1 MRVAWGSG
9 LSCVAL
15 VAASLAACNQGPTEP
30 TQSSI
35 TETFEGTLQ
44 PGESTQFRFTVGERG
59 TVSVIMMNSFQPDTS
74 LQVGLGMAVGSWDGA
89 TCTLLVKNDNSV
101 LGTVIAGSALEGE
114 YCLSIYDSG
123 NIGEFSVTYTV
134 EVRHF

>member
-9 LSCVAL
+9 LACVAL

-74 LQVGLGMAVGSWDGA
+74 LQVGLGM
-89 TCTLLVKNDNSV
+89 LLVKNDNSV

-134 EVRHF
+134 EVSHF